1 MRKPGFESLS
11 RSSIRPVVERQWF
24 MSSDRST
31 GSQVARLLDA
41 GLSRAEVAARL
52 GISRST
58 VSYHARRLGRPGFPA
73 CARRYDWARGQAY
86 YDAGHSIS
94 EYRLISASLGGPGRA
109 PRDAERW
116 SPGRRRSRSRTS
128 FSRAPAA
135 VAGT

>member
-11 RSSIRPVVERQWF
+11 RSTRLRPPVERQWF

-31 GSQVARLLDA
+31 RSQVARLLDA

-58 VSYHARRLGRPGFPA
+58 VSYHARRQGRPGFPA
-73 CARRYDWARGQAY
+73 CARRYDWARVQAY

-94 EYRLISASLGGPGRA
+94 ECRLISASLGGPGRT

-116 SPGRRRSRSRTS
+116 SPGRR
-128 FSRAPAA
+128 
-135 VAGT
+135 